1 MSKDKLTKKDLQTDQ
16 LEEAIVEARDYVVGH
31 RSETAKWA
39 ALAVGAILLVGGV
52 WGGITWSRNRA
63 GARLSRALGILD
75 APLVTDGASVQP
87 GQTIFKSEAER
98 TAAARKELE
107 AIAKDGSGST
117 AAAARLTLL
126 GLGSGAPSPET
137 LEAARKLASS
147 DRDGLVGG
155 VAAYSLL
162 EAQASSGKTK
172 EAIALAK
179 EYLESS
185 SAPLPKD
192 ILVFLLGQ
200 LHEKSGQLAEA
211 KSYYQRVVSDFPDS
225 PVRSDAAGRAAKL

>member
-16 LEEAIVEARDYVVGH
+16 LEEAIVDARDYVVGH
-31 RSETAKWA
+31 RSETVKWA
-39 ALAVGAILLVGGV
+39 VVAVGAVLLVAGV
-52 WGGITWSRNRA
+52 WVGIGWSRSRA
-63 GARLSRALGILD
+63 GARLSQALGILD
-75 APLVTDGASVQP
+75 AHLVTDGASVQP
-87 GQTIFKSEAER
+87 GQTVFKTEAER
-98 TAAARKELE
+98 TAAAKKELE

-126 GLGSGAPSPET
+126 GLGGGPPSPEA

-147 DRDGLVGG
+147 DPDGLVAGI
-155 VAAYSLL
+155 AAYSLL

-179 EYLESS
+179 QYLESS
-185 SAPLPKD
+185 SAPIPKD
-192 ILVFLLGQ
+192 ALVFLLGQ
-200 LHEKSGQLAEA
+200 LHEKSGQLTEA
-211 KSYYQRVVSDFPDS
+211 KSYYQRLVSDFPDS

>member
-31 RSETAKWA
+31 RGETVKWVA
-39 ALAVGAILLVGGV
+39 VVVGAAVLVGGI
-52 WGGITWSRNRA
+52 WGGLVWSRNRA
-63 GARLSRALGILD
+63 GARLSQALAVFD
-75 APLVTDGASVQP
+75 APLVTDGASVRP
-87 GQTIFKSEAER
+87 GQTVYKSEAER

-107 AIAKDGSGST
+107 AIARDGSGST
-117 AAAARLTLL
+117 SAAARLILL
-126 GLGSGAPSPET
+126 GLGSGAPSAES

-147 DRDGLVGG
+147 DGG
-155 VAAYSLL
+155 FAGGIAAYSFL
-162 EAQASSGKTK
+162 EAQASTGKTK

-179 EYLESS
+179 QYLESS

-192 ILVFLLGQ
+192 VLVFLLGQ
-200 LHEKSGQLAEA
+200 LHEKSGQLTEA

-225 PVRSDAAGRAAKL
+225 PIRSDAQARAAKL